1 MGSFELFRF
10 SPWALL
16 AALVTYVAAIVLGLL
31 LFFGNSDYWTTNFFY
46 ATVIS
51 LAVFLHLISDSPWR
65 RRRVVRSLWRM
76 REEAVLLAGSAESSR
91 PLERLISRT
100 EFSDTFQRCIAVKIV
115 GSLAVDP
122 RLTKTAAPAV
132 ARQLLSDNPFVR
144 HAAAETLYQLPTLA
158 SLLQSRLQVVSEEFS
173 HESSGRI
180 AMRTLERV
188 RAKRS

>member
-1 MGSFELFRF
+1 MGRFELFRH

-16 AALVTYVAAIVLGLL
+16 AALLTYVAGIVLLL
-31 LFFGNSDYWTTNFFY
+31 LVFFSDSDYWTKYFAW
-46 ATVIS
+46 ATFLS
-51 LAVFLHLISDSPWR
+51 AAAFLHLISDSPWR
-65 RRRVVRSLWRM
+65 RRRIVRSLWRM
-76 REEAVLLAGSAESSR
+76 REEAMLLAGSVESSV

-144 HAAAETLYQLPTLA
+144 HAAAETLYQLPSLA
-158 SLLQSRLQVVSEEFS
+158 TLLQARLTVVAEEFS
-173 HESSGRI
+173 HESCGRI
-180 AMRTLERV
+180 AQRTLDRV
-188 RAKRS
+188 RMQK

>member
-1 MGSFELFRF
+1 MGSFELFRH

-16 AALVTYVAAIVLGLL
+16 AALVTYVAAVVLGLL
-31 LFFGNSDYWTTNFFY
+31 IFFGNSDYWTANFFY
-46 ATVIS
+46 ATVGS
-51 LAVFLHLISDSPWR
+51 GLLFLHLISDTPWR
-65 RRRVVRSLWRM
+65 RRRIVRSLWRM

-100 EFSDTFQRCIAVKIV
+100 ELSDTFQRCIAVKIV

-158 SLLQSRLQVVSEEFS
+158 GLLQSRLQVVAEEFG

-180 AMRTLERV
+180 AQRTLDRV
-188 RAKRS
+188 RAKQR

>member
-1 MGSFELFRF
+1 MGSFELFRH

-16 AALVTYVAAIVLGLL
+16 LALVTYVCAIVLALM
-31 LFFGNSDYWTTNFFY
+31 LFFGTSDRWTPTFFY
-46 ATVIS
+46 MTVIS
-51 LAVFLHLISDSPWR
+51 GLLFLHLVSDTPWR
-65 RRRVVRSLWRM
+65 RRRIVRGLWRM
-76 REEAVLLAGSAESSR
+76 REEAMLLAGSTESSR

-100 EFSDTFQRCIAVKIV
+100 EFADTFQRCIAVKIV

-158 SLLQSRLQVVSEEFS
+158 SLLQSRLQVVAEEFG
-173 HESSGRI
+173 HESCGRI
-180 AMRTLERV
+180 AQRTLDRA
-188 RAKRS
+188 RAKQR